1 MEATEFINRGKELVG
16 VRLGVSP
23 SEVFT
28 VVWYGK
34 SLQNHKALL
43 GNANS
48 DKYFELTYN
57 GNKQEA
63 YLDTYV
69 KEKNEVINMLS
80 GKPE

>member
-16 VRLGVSP
+16 IRLGVSP

-28 VVWYGK
+28 VWYSK

-43 GNANS
+43 GNADS

-57 GNKQEA
+57 GDKQEA

-80 GKPE
+80 GKPK